1 MRGRETVP
9 FLFAMRFLATAILA
23 ASAAFAAGGP
33 EFDVASLKPVIL
45 DGADT
50 YRANLGSYRNGT
62 LTATNVTLAE
72 AMRFAYDITSDDL
85 VAGPEWIKNKYVRFD
100 ITGKT
105 PASTT
110 RAEALLMLR
119 TLLEDRFDLKLRKE
133 PRTLSYFA
141 LTAPD
146 GAAKMKA
153 VPSPAAEQKTSLG
166 LGRIQHSNISMLLL
180 ATLIARFTRT
190 PVVDQTNLPG
200 MYDLTLEWA
209 RDTSLPLPN
218 AAPAEVPDGPSIS
231 EAVQKQLGLKLEKRK
246 GPIDVVVVDAARQ
259 TPKEN

>member
-1 MRGRETVP
+1 MK
-9 FLFAMRFLATAILA
+9 LLATTLLA
-23 ASAAFAAGGP
+23 VSAAFAAGP

-62 LTATNVTLAE
+62 VALTNVTLSE
-72 AMRFAYDITSDDL
+72 ALRFAYDITSDDL
-85 VAGPEWIKNKYVRFD
+85 VSGPEWIKNKFVRFD

-105 PASTT
+105 NPANS
-110 RAEALLMLR
+110 RADALLMLR
-119 TLLEDRFDLKLRKE
+119 TLLADRFELKLRKD

-146 GAAKMKA
+146 GAAKLKA
-153 VPSPAAEQKTSLG
+153 VPEPPAEQKNLLRPG
-166 LGRIQHSNISMLLL
+166 HIYHNNITMLML

-190 PVVDQTNLPG
+190 PVVDQTNVPG
-200 MYDLTLEWA
+200 LFDLTLEWA
-209 RDTSLPLPN
+209 RDTSMPLPN
-218 AAPAEVPDGPSIS
+218 ATSNTAPVEAPDGPSLT

-246 GPIDVVVVDAARQ
+246 GPIDVMVVDSARQ

>member
-1 MRGRETVP
+1 MR
-9 FLFAMRFLATAILA
+9 LLATAILA
-23 ASAAFAAGGP
+23 ASAAFPAGGP

-62 LTATNVTLAE
+62 VALTNVTLSE

-85 VAGPEWIKNKYVRFD
+85 VAGPDWIKNKYVRFE

-105 PASTT
+105 TPSAT

-119 TLLEDRFDLKLRKE
+119 TLLEDRFDLKLRKD

-141 LTAPD
+141 LTAPE
-146 GAAKMKA
+146 GAGKMKA
-153 VPSPAAEQKTSLG
+153 VPSPPAEQKTSLG
-166 LGRIQHSNISMLLL
+166 LGRIQHNNITMLLL

-200 MYDLTLEWA
+200 NYDLTLEWA

-218 AAPAEVPDGPSIS
+218 APPAEAPDGPSIA

-246 GPIDVVVVDAARQ
+246 GPIDVLVIDSARQ
-259 TPKEN
+259 VPKEN

>member
-1 MRGRETVP
+1 MGDGKPSLFFMR
-9 FLFAMRFLATAILA
+9 LATALLA
-23 ASAAFAAGGP
+23 ASAAFAAGP
-33 EFDVASLKPVIL
+33 EFEVASLKPVIL

-72 AMRFAYDITSDDL
+72 AIRFAYDITSDDL
-85 VAGPEWIKNKYVRFD
+85 VAGPEWIKNKFVRFD
-100 ITGKT
+100 ITGKAT
-105 PASTT
+105 PATT

-119 TLLEDRFDLKLRKE
+119 TLLTDRFELKLRKD

-141 LTAPD
+141 LTAPE
-146 GAAKMKA
+146 GAVKLKA
-153 VPSPAAEQKTSLG
+153 VPAPPAEQKTQLG
-166 LGRIQHSNISMLLL
+166 PGRIQHNNITMLLL

-190 PVVDQTNLPG
+190 PVVDQTNLSG
-200 MYDLTLEWA
+200 TYDLTLEWA

-218 AAPAEVPDGPSIS
+218 APPAEAPDGPSLS

-246 GPIDVVVVDAARQ
+246 GPIDVLIIESARQ
-259 TPKEN
+259 VPKEN

>member
-1 MRGRETVP
+1 MR
-9 FLFAMRFLATAILA
+9 LLATAILA
-23 ASAAFAAGGP
+23 ASAAFPAGGP

-85 VAGPEWIKNKYVRFD
+85 VAGPDWIKNKFVRFD

-105 PASTT
+105 SPTT
-110 RAEALLMLR
+110 PRAEALQMLR

-133 PRTLSYFA
+133 PRNLSYFA

-146 GAAKMKA
+146 GAARLK
-153 VPSPAAEQKTSLG
+153 VVEIPPAEQKTSLG
-166 LGRIQHSNISMLLL
+166 LGRIQHNNITMLLL

-190 PVVDQTNLPG
+190 PVVDQTNLTG
-200 MYDLTLEWA
+200 TYDLTLGWA
-209 RDTSLPLPN
+209 RDTSMPLPN
-218 AAPAEVPDGPSIS
+218 AAPAETPDGPSIS

-246 GPIDVVVVDAARQ
+246 GPIEVLVVDAARQ
-259 TPKEN
+259 VPKEN